1 MRPQRLIPAALCA
14 ALVAAAPAWAELA
27 AGDASSLSSQYAAW
41 AGSKSNADAL
51 VSGALHYDGLAEI
64 RERQGLPESASS
76 PEFLIKAHTDAM
88 TDRAARGEPVENK
101 VRAAA
106 RKLMR
111 RKSAPAGP
119 PSGSGE

>member
-1 MRPQRLIPAALCA
+1 MKCPRCGAENSDEEWNCVSCRINLY
-14 ALVAAAPAWAELA
+14 WATH
-27 AGDASSLSSQYAAW
+27 
-41 AGSKSNADAL
+41 
-51 VSGALHYDGLAEI
+51 HYDGLAEI